1 MDKQIGRNQVTP
13 TVRAAI
19 KERNKFGNT
28 VKENRKAWLDAC
40 KEAQETIN
48 TAREENLRNLLEDTV
63 MEVDDNKMWRL
74 IRSLNGTPETNLP
87 NEAMKHKG
95 KMITSNQKK
104 AEIFAKHYASV
115 SRHKFTKERDINR
128 DCKKRLRA
136 TRPNRD
142 WVPFTLPELKRAIK
156 QMKRKG
162 AAGPDDIQTQSRRP
176 LFT

>member
-1 MDKQIGRNQVTP
+1 MTRI
-13 TVRAAI
+13 VRAAI
-19 KERNKFGNT
+19 KKRNKLKKT
-28 VKENRKAWLDAC
+28 VKENPKAWLDAC

-74 IRSLNGTPETNLP
+74 IRSLNGTPETNSP

-115 SRHKFTKERDINR
+115 SRHKFTKEERDMNR